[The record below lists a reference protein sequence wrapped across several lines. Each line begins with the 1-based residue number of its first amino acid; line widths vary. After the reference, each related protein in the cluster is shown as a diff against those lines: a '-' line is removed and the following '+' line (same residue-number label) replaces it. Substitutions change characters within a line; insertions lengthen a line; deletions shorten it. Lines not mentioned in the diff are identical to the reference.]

1 MDILLNTLLSTPPA
15 YCSDQHIVQMVCIQ
29 IIMLSYLLGLQRGI
43 SLQSRFQLIGRPIK
57 KKLLCSSN
65 VLPELTS
72 SFSKRKLAL
81 IISYD
86 GSGYYGLQMDPGS
99 PLRTIESE
107 LEAALHRNGCIL
119 ESNRGDLGK
128 IQWSRSS
135 RTDKGVHAACL
146 CISAKFE
153 IDLGWIQE
161 DKKLPRLKSLL
172 NTVLPPEIR
181 VLSVVKVNQGFQAR
195 TACSWREYEYLLPT
209 RLVALVT

>member
-1 MDILLNTLLSTPPA
+1 MGSFLPLVMLN
-15 YCSDQHIVQMVCIQ
+15 C
-29 IIMLSYLLGLQRGI
+29 LLGLHHGI
-43 SLQSRFQLIGRPIK
+43 SLHPRIQYIGRPIRK
-57 KKLLCSSN
+57 SLQCSSN
-65 VLPELTS
+65 FLPEITS

-107 LEAALHRNGCIL
+107 LEAALFSNGCIL

-135 RTDKGVHAACL
+135 RTDKSVHAACL

-153 IDLGWIQE
+153 IDLDWIQE
-161 DKKLPRLKSLL
+161 DKKLPHLKGLL

-209 RLVALVT
+209 RLVV